1 MRKITH
7 YILYILITCTA
18 LLNIQCSGNGKEK
31 TPLPELVHAES
42 VMFDYPDS
50 ALHIL
55 GHMPMPSA
63 RRDKENHALWCLLV
77 TQAQYKQALKIPS
90 DSLVRIAY
98 DYYKPTKNARRKAMS
113 ALYMGGVNYNLGN
126 IEESIRLGA
135 FTISLCLN
143 GHITTDI
150 NMIRYDVQPGDMVIT
165 LPKDIIEHKDVSSD
179 IRGIFFIVSQRF
191 IEEAFPKIGEIL
203 PIFLYIQKYPKIEL
217 TANQCF
223 NIQQFYDFF
232 IQRLKDQSVYRD
244 KMISSILQALIYY
257 IAGLLIN
264 SDKREKKE
272 RKEELLSKFIQLIIK
287 HYKENR
293 TLDFYAE
300 KLFIS
305 TKYMSDIIKKTSGLT
320 AHDWIDR
327 YTILEAKILLRST
340 NKTIQEISNE
350 LNFPNHSFFSKYF
363 KHHMGMT
370 PKAYRLS
377 S

>member
-1 MRKITH
+1 M
-7 YILYILITCTA
+7 
-18 LLNIQCSGNGKEK
+18 
-31 TPLPELVHAES
+31 
-42 VMFDYPDS
+42 
-50 ALHIL
+50 
-55 GHMPMPSA
+55 
-63 RRDKENHALWCLLV
+63 
-77 TQAQYKQALKIPS
+77 
-90 DSLVRIAY
+90 
-98 DYYKPTKNARRKAMS
+98 
-113 ALYMGGVNYNLGN
+113 
-126 IEESIRLGA
+126 
-135 FTISLCLN
+135 
-143 GHITTDI
+143 
-150 NMIRYDVQPGDMVIT
+150 
-165 LPKDIIEHKDVSSD
+165 
-179 IRGIFFIVSQRF
+179 
-191 IEEAFPKIGEIL
+191 
-203 PIFLYIQKYPKIEL
+203 

-320 AHDWIDR
+320 
-327 YTILEAKILLRST
+327 
-340 NKTIQEISNE
+340 SNE

-370 PKAYRLS
+370 PKAYRQS
-377 S
+377 

>member
-1 MRKITH
+1 MNQFKNLDIRIAKN
-7 YILYILITCTA
+7 LIGD
-18 LLNIQCSGNGKEK
+18 I
-31 TPLPELVHAES
+31 
-42 VMFDYPDS
+42 DYVDNDFIVLDDLS
-50 ALHIL
+50 
-55 GHMPMPSA
+55 
-63 RRDKENHALWCLLV
+63 KF
-77 TQAQYKQALKIPS
+77 KIPN
-90 DSLVRIAY
+90 DS
-98 DYYKPTKNARRKAMS
+98 P
-113 ALYMGGVNYNLGN
+113 
-126 IEESIRLGA
+126 IRLDA

-264 SDKREKKE
+264 SDKRGKKE

-370 PKAYRLS
+370 PKAYRQS
-377 S
+377 

>member
-1 MRKITH
+1 MNQFKNLDIRIAKN
-7 YILYILITCTA
+7 LI
-18 LLNIQCSGNGKEK
+18 GD
-31 TPLPELVHAES
+31 V
-42 VMFDYPDS
+42 DYVDNDFIVLDDLS
-50 ALHIL
+50 
-55 GHMPMPSA
+55 
-63 RRDKENHALWCLLV
+63 KF
-77 TQAQYKQALKIPS
+77 KIPN
-90 DSLVRIAY
+90 DS
-98 DYYKPTKNARRKAMS
+98 P
-113 ALYMGGVNYNLGN
+113 
-126 IEESIRLGA
+126 IRLGA

-150 NMIRYDVQPGDMVIT
+150 NMIWYDVQPGDMVIT

-232 IQRLKDQSVYRD
+232 IQRLTDQSVYRD

-257 IAGLLIN
+257 ISGLLIN
-264 SDKREKKE
+264 SDKRGKKE

-327 YTILEAKILLRST
+327 YTILEAKILIRST

-370 PKAYRLS
+370 PKAYRQS
-377 S
+377 

>member
-1 MRKITH
+1 MNQFKNLDIRIAKN
-7 YILYILITCTA
+7 LIGD
-18 LLNIQCSGNGKEK
+18 I
-31 TPLPELVHAES
+31 
-42 VMFDYPDS
+42 DYVDNDFIVLDDLS
-50 ALHIL
+50 
-55 GHMPMPSA
+55 
-63 RRDKENHALWCLLV
+63 KF
-77 TQAQYKQALKIPS
+77 KIPN
-90 DSLVRIAY
+90 DS
-98 DYYKPTKNARRKAMS
+98 P
-113 ALYMGGVNYNLGN
+113 
-126 IEESIRLGA
+126 IRLGA

-203 PIFLYIQKYPKIEL
+203 PIFLYIQKYHKIEL

-257 IAGLLIN
+257 ITGLLIN

-370 PKAYRLS
+370 PKAYRQS
-377 S
+377 

>member
-1 MRKITH
+1 MNQFKNLDI
-7 YILYILITCTA
+7 
-18 LLNIQCSGNGKEK
+18 
-31 TPLPELVHAES
+31 
-42 VMFDYPDS
+42 
-50 ALHIL
+50 
-55 GHMPMPSA
+55 
-63 RRDKENHALWCLLV
+63 
-77 TQAQYKQALKIPS
+77 
-90 DSLVRIAY
+90 RIAKNLIGDI
-98 DYYKPTKNARRKAMS
+98 DYVDNDFIVLDDLSKF
-113 ALYMGGVNYNLGN
+113 N
-126 IEESIRLGA
+126 IPNDLPIRLGA

-257 IAGLLIN
+257 ITGLLIN

-370 PKAYRLS
+370 PKAYRQS
-377 S
+377 

>member
-1 MRKITH
+1 MNQFKNLDIRIAKN
-7 YILYILITCTA
+7 LIGD
-18 LLNIQCSGNGKEK
+18 I
-31 TPLPELVHAES
+31 
-42 VMFDYPDS
+42 DYVDNDFIVLDDLS
-50 ALHIL
+50 
-55 GHMPMPSA
+55 
-63 RRDKENHALWCLLV
+63 KF
-77 TQAQYKQALKIPS
+77 KIPN
-90 DSLVRIAY
+90 DS
-98 DYYKPTKNARRKAMS
+98 P
-113 ALYMGGVNYNLGN
+113 
-126 IEESIRLGA
+126 IRLGA

-143 GHITTDI
+143 GHITIDI

-257 IAGLLIN
+257 ITGLLIN

>member
-1 MRKITH
+1 MDQFKNLDIRIAKN
-7 YILYILITCTA
+7 LIGD
-18 LLNIQCSGNGKEK
+18 I
-31 TPLPELVHAES
+31 
-42 VMFDYPDS
+42 DYVDNDFIVLDDLS
-50 ALHIL
+50 
-55 GHMPMPSA
+55 
-63 RRDKENHALWCLLV
+63 KF
-77 TQAQYKQALKIPS
+77 KIPN
-90 DSLVRIAY
+90 DS
-98 DYYKPTKNARRKAMS
+98 P
-113 ALYMGGVNYNLGN
+113 
-126 IEESIRLGA
+126 IRLGA

-150 NMIRYDVQPGDMVIT
+150 NMIRHDIQPGDMVIT
-165 LPKDIIEHKDVSSD
+165 LPKDIIEHKEVSSN

-191 IEEAFPKIGEIL
+191 IEDAFPKIGEIL
-203 PIFLYIQKYPKIEL
+203 PIFLHIQKYPKIEL
-217 TANQCF
+217 TAKQCF

-232 IQRLKDQSVYRD
+232 IQRLKDQSVYRG

-264 SDKREKKE
+264 SDKQDKKE

-287 HYKENR
+287 HFKENR
-293 TLDFYAE
+293 TLDFYAD

-363 KHHMGMT
+363 KRHMGMT
-370 PKAYRLS
+370 PKEYRQS
-377 S
+377 

>member
-1 MRKITH
+1 MNQFKNLDI
-7 YILYILITCTA
+7 
-18 LLNIQCSGNGKEK
+18 
-31 TPLPELVHAES
+31 
-42 VMFDYPDS
+42 
-50 ALHIL
+50 
-55 GHMPMPSA
+55 
-63 RRDKENHALWCLLV
+63 
-77 TQAQYKQALKIPS
+77 
-90 DSLVRIAY
+90 RIAKNLIGDI
-98 DYYKPTKNARRKAMS
+98 DYVDNDFIVLDDLSKF
-113 ALYMGGVNYNLGN
+113 N
-126 IEESIRLGA
+126 IPNDSPIRLGA

-165 LPKDIIEHKDVSSD
+165 LPKDIIEHK
-179 IRGIFFIVSQRF
+179 
-191 IEEAFPKIGEIL
+191 EAFPKIGEIL

-257 IAGLLIN
+257 ITGLLIN

-370 PKAYRLS
+370 PKAYRQS
-377 S
+377 

>member
-1 MRKITH
+1 MNQFKNLDIRIAKN
-7 YILYILITCTA
+7 LIGD
-18 LLNIQCSGNGKEK
+18 I
-31 TPLPELVHAES
+31 
-42 VMFDYPDS
+42 DYVDNDFIVLDDLS
-50 ALHIL
+50 
-55 GHMPMPSA
+55 
-63 RRDKENHALWCLLV
+63 KF
-77 TQAQYKQALKIPS
+77 KIPN
-90 DSLVRIAY
+90 DS
-98 DYYKPTKNARRKAMS
+98 P
-113 ALYMGGVNYNLGN
+113 
-126 IEESIRLGA
+126 IRLDA

-305 TKYMSDIIKKTSGLT
+305 TKYMSDIIKKTSRLT

-370 PKAYRLS
+370 PKAYRQS
-377 S
+377 

>member
-1 MRKITH
+1 MNQFKNLDI
-7 YILYILITCTA
+7 
-18 LLNIQCSGNGKEK
+18 
-31 TPLPELVHAES
+31 
-42 VMFDYPDS
+42 
-50 ALHIL
+50 
-55 GHMPMPSA
+55 
-63 RRDKENHALWCLLV
+63 
-77 TQAQYKQALKIPS
+77 
-90 DSLVRIAY
+90 RIAKNLIGDI
-98 DYYKPTKNARRKAMS
+98 DYVDNDFIVLDDLSKF
-113 ALYMGGVNYNLGN
+113 N
-126 IEESIRLGA
+126 IPNDSPIRLGA

-350 LNFPNHSFFSKYF
+350 LNSLIIRSFQN
-363 KHHMGMT
+363 T
-370 PKAYRLS
+370 LS
-377 S
+377 ITWV

>member
-1 MRKITH
+1 M
-7 YILYILITCTA
+7 YLA
-18 LLNIQCSGNGKEK
+18 L
-31 TPLPELVHAES
+31 A
-42 VMFDYPDS
+42 
-50 ALHIL
+50 
-55 GHMPMPSA
+55 
-63 RRDKENHALWCLLV
+63 
-77 TQAQYKQALKIPS
+77 
-90 DSLVRIAY
+90 
-98 DYYKPTKNARRKAMS
+98 
-113 ALYMGGVNYNLGN
+113 
-126 IEESIRLGA
+126 
-135 FTISLCLN
+135 
-143 GHITTDI
+143 
-150 NMIRYDVQPGDMVIT
+150 
-165 LPKDIIEHKDVSSD
+165 SSD

-370 PKAYRLS
+370 PKAYRQS
-377 S
+377 

>member
-1 MRKITH
+1 MNQFKNLDIRIAKN
-7 YILYILITCTA
+7 LIGD
-18 LLNIQCSGNGKEK
+18 I
-31 TPLPELVHAES
+31 
-42 VMFDYPDS
+42 DYVDNDFIVLDDLS
-50 ALHIL
+50 
-55 GHMPMPSA
+55 
-63 RRDKENHALWCLLV
+63 KF
-77 TQAQYKQALKIPS
+77 KIPN
-90 DSLVRIAY
+90 DS
-98 DYYKPTKNARRKAMS
+98 P
-113 ALYMGGVNYNLGN
+113 
-126 IEESIRLGA
+126 IRLGA

-143 GHITTDI
+143 GHTTTDI

-257 IAGLLIN
+257 ISGLLIN

-370 PKAYRLS
+370 PKAYRQS
-377 S
+377 

>member
-1 MRKITH
+1 MNQFKNLDIRIAKN
-7 YILYILITCTA
+7 LIGD
-18 LLNIQCSGNGKEK
+18 I
-31 TPLPELVHAES
+31 
-42 VMFDYPDS
+42 DYVVDNDFIVLDDLS
-50 ALHIL
+50 
-55 GHMPMPSA
+55 
-63 RRDKENHALWCLLV
+63 KF
-77 TQAQYKQALKIPS
+77 KIPN
-90 DSLVRIAY
+90 DS
-98 DYYKPTKNARRKAMS
+98 P
-113 ALYMGGVNYNLGN
+113 
-126 IEESIRLGA
+126 IRLGA

-257 IAGLLIN
+257 ITGLLIN

>member
-1 MRKITH
+1 MNQFKNLDI
-7 YILYILITCTA
+7 
-18 LLNIQCSGNGKEK
+18 
-31 TPLPELVHAES
+31 
-42 VMFDYPDS
+42 
-50 ALHIL
+50 
-55 GHMPMPSA
+55 
-63 RRDKENHALWCLLV
+63 
-77 TQAQYKQALKIPS
+77 
-90 DSLVRIAY
+90 RIAKNLIGDI
-98 DYYKPTKNARRKAMS
+98 DYVDNDFIVLDDLSKF
-113 ALYMGGVNYNLGN
+113 N
-126 IEESIRLGA
+126 IPNDSPIRLGA

-150 NMIRYDVQPGDMVIT
+150 NMIRYDVQSGDMVIT

>member
-1 MRKITH
+1 MNQFKNLDI
-7 YILYILITCTA
+7 
-18 LLNIQCSGNGKEK
+18 
-31 TPLPELVHAES
+31 
-42 VMFDYPDS
+42 
-50 ALHIL
+50 
-55 GHMPMPSA
+55 
-63 RRDKENHALWCLLV
+63 
-77 TQAQYKQALKIPS
+77 
-90 DSLVRIAY
+90 RIAKNLIGDI
-98 DYYKPTKNARRKAMS
+98 DYVDNDFIVLDDLSKF
-113 ALYMGGVNYNLGN
+113 N
-126 IEESIRLGA
+126 IPNDSPIRLGA

-150 NMIRYDVQPGDMVIT
+150 NMIRYDVHPGDMVIT

-370 PKAYRLS
+370 PKAYRQS
-377 S
+377 

>member
-1 MRKITH
+1 MDTIIFVIKNMNQFKNLDIRIAKN
-7 YILYILITCTA
+7 LIGD
-18 LLNIQCSGNGKEK
+18 I
-31 TPLPELVHAES
+31 
-42 VMFDYPDS
+42 DYVVDNDFIVLDDLS
-50 ALHIL
+50 
-55 GHMPMPSA
+55 
-63 RRDKENHALWCLLV
+63 KF
-77 TQAQYKQALKIPS
+77 KIPN
-90 DSLVRIAY
+90 DS
-98 DYYKPTKNARRKAMS
+98 P
-113 ALYMGGVNYNLGN
+113 
-126 IEESIRLGA
+126 IRLGA

-257 IAGLLIN
+257 ITGLLIN

>member
-1 MRKITH
+1 M
-7 YILYILITCTA
+7 
-18 LLNIQCSGNGKEK
+18 
-31 TPLPELVHAES
+31 
-42 VMFDYPDS
+42 
-50 ALHIL
+50 
-55 GHMPMPSA
+55 
-63 RRDKENHALWCLLV
+63 
-77 TQAQYKQALKIPS
+77 
-90 DSLVRIAY
+90 
-98 DYYKPTKNARRKAMS
+98 
-113 ALYMGGVNYNLGN
+113 
-126 IEESIRLGA
+126 
-135 FTISLCLN
+135 
-143 GHITTDI
+143 
-150 NMIRYDVQPGDMVIT
+150 
-165 LPKDIIEHKDVSSD
+165 
-179 IRGIFFIVSQRF
+179 
-191 IEEAFPKIGEIL
+191 
-203 PIFLYIQKYPKIEL
+203 

>member
-1 MRKITH
+1 MDTIIFVIKK
-7 YILYILITCTA
+7 YES
-18 LLNIQCSGNGKEK
+18 IQEPGYKNSKE
-31 TPLPELVHAES
+31 S
-42 VMFDYPDS
+42 Y
-50 ALHIL
+50 
-55 GHMPMPSA
+55 
-63 RRDKENHALWCLLV
+63 RRYRLCIVLDDLSKF
-77 TQAQYKQALKIPS
+77 KIPN
-90 DSLVRIAY
+90 DS
-98 DYYKPTKNARRKAMS
+98 P
-113 ALYMGGVNYNLGN
+113 
-126 IEESIRLGA
+126 IRLGA

-257 IAGLLIN
+257 ISGLLIN

-370 PKAYRLS
+370 PKAYRQS
-377 S
+377 

>member
-1 MRKITH
+1 MDRLPAAGASEGRRTTAPPH
-7 YILYILITCTA
+7 PVPLPRLPAVTSGGRCRALRRVTRRLTA
-18 LLNIQCSGNGKEK
+18 LQTAKKHSEPFPQMEKGHKPHDESRLVVHEPHRGVVPAAREEQPDAGGHRHRKEQREQQGQPAFAVD
-31 TPLPELVHAES
+31 TL
-42 VMFDYPDS
+42 
-50 ALHIL
+50 
-55 GHMPMPSA
+55 
-63 RRDKENHALWCLLV
+63 R
-77 TQAQYKQALKIPS
+77 Q
-90 DSLVRIAY
+90 
-98 DYYKPTKNARRKAMS
+98 
-113 ALYMGGVNYNLGN
+113 
-126 IEESIRLGA
+126 GA
-135 FTISLCLN
+135 
-143 GHITTDI
+143 
-150 NMIRYDVQPGDMVIT
+150 
-165 LPKDIIEHKDVSSD
+165 DVSSD

-257 IAGLLIN
+257 ISGLLIN

-370 PKAYRLS
+370 PKAYRQS
-377 S
+377 